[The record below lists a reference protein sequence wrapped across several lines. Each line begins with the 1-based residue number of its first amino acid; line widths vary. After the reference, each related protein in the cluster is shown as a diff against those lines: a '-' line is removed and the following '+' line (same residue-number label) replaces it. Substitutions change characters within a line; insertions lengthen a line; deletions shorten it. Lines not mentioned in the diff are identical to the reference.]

1 MVEIGVE
8 TGMESVLFFFFGGCC
23 GQCLGLVVVWFL
35 GLVVAWWLVCF
46 GCCGGF
52 LVVLVVAEAVA
63 IVFDGC
69 LVHLDMGWWV
79 LIRV

>member
-1 MVEIGVE
+1 M
-8 TGMESVLFFFFGGCC
+8 
-23 GQCLGLVVVWFL
+23 GLVVVWFL
-35 GLVVAWWLVCF
+35 GLVVAWWLVFF

-79 LIRV
+79 LIMFYGFDSHRGYGCSVWWVF